1 MAEDNRKSGRK
12 GRPRRPDVFSL
23 KILQTERTI
32 AKRVKISTR
41 GRREARTGN
50 GKKKS
55 SAIPYGQIYK

>member
-32 AKRVKISTR
+32 AKRVKISTIIK
-41 GRREARTGN
+41 EEN
-50 GKKKS
+50 
-55 SAIPYGQIYK
+55 IYHDYE